1 MIPLLVRDLS
11 LERWFAM
18 DRYAD
23 ALRSHLKEAHVAEG
37 WQMEGPRYLTRYWA
51 YPRALRGQRGDVVH
65 VLDHSYAHCLRAFPG
80 MPSVVTLHD
89 LYPLRVLAESKRT
102 PQGLVRDA
110 FLRWVLAWLARANRL
125 IVSTQFTAREAER
138 FLEVDASAI
147 RVIPYG
153 VDPAFFVRPPDET
166 IARRRAGWT
175 ARRGGRAPATVLL
188 NVGSCHPR
196 KNVEAAITS
205 LGILRRG
212 GIDAILVQIGGRF
225 GLPHQSAINADRLHE
240 HVIQE
245 PSASEADLICAYHA
259 ADVLVMPSTFEGF
272 GLPAVEALAAGLPV
286 VTSGAGGLREAVG
299 EAGMV
304 TGAATGESMAEA
316 TVTLLGDAK
325 FRQAMSAVG
334 RVRASEL
341 SWPRVAEQTQAVY
354 DELAR

>member
-1 MIPLLVRDLS
+1 MIPLLVRDLA

-18 DRYAD
+18 DRYAES
-23 ALRSHLKEAHVAEG
+23 LRSHLREARVADG
-37 WQMEGPRYLTRYWA
+37 WEQEGPRYLTRYWA
-51 YPRALRGQRGDVVH
+51 YPRMLRGQRGDVVH
-65 VLDHSYAHCLRAFPG
+65 ILDHSYAHCLRAFPG

-102 PQGLVRDA
+102 PKGMVRDA

-138 FLEVDASAI
+138 FLDVEASAI

-153 VDPAFFVRPPDET
+153 VDPAFFVRPAEAA
-166 IARRRAGWT
+166 IASRRSGW
-175 ARRGGRAPATVLL
+175 AAKRGGRPPATVLL

-196 KNVEAAITS
+196 KNVEAAIRA

-212 GIDAILVQIGGRF
+212 GIDAMLVQIGGHF
-225 GLPHQSAINADRLHE
+225 GSPHRAAIAADKLHE

-245 PSASEADLICAYHA
+245 PSVTEAELIAAYHA

-272 GLPAVEALAAGLPV
+272 GLPAVESLAAGLPV

-299 EAGMV
+299 EAGVV

-316 TVTLLGDAK
+316 IVSLLGDATY
-325 FRQAMSAVG
+325 RQAMSAVG
-334 RVRASEL
+334 KVRASEL
-341 SWPRVAEQTQAVY
+341 SWQRVADQTQAVY